1 MMFDEKLPL
10 NEWKAYNDS
19 LNAIIANP
27 KEYGFDNTIIPV
39 CQFLAYFCPVNP
51 PCNNFANMTTVQII
65 SELDGI
71 VDVDINTVCR
81 LMLALGYK
89 IYYKGSPEWS
99 MMRAGFEE

>member
-1 MMFDEKLPL
+1 MLDEQL
-10 NEWKAYNDS
+10 NHEAWDDY
-19 LNAIIANP
+19 NAILGEILANP
-27 KEYGFDNTIIPV
+27 KEYEFDDTIIPV

-81 LMLALGYK
+81 LMLTLGYK
-89 IYYKGSPEWS
+89 IYYKGPTEWS
-99 MMRAGFEE
+99 MMRAIFEDK